1 MKPYNNID
9 LFKFIA
15 AILVV
20 AIHAD
25 PLANCKGEIFYYP
38 LNMIFLTAVPFFF
51 LSTGFLIGKKTN
63 EDKVSYLK
71 NYLLKMIKLYLI
83 WTAVYMPL
91 TVKSYIDRGYSVF
104 RSIESFFID
113 LIFVG
118 QHYNSWMLWYI
129 LSTIYTVLFIIVI
142 TKKKYSTEAILA
154 VGVAAYLISVGMD
167 WVVNEEHTSAA
178 LLLFEKI
185 IGEAVE
191 PGRIFRGFLYI
202 PMGMYI
208 SEHENEINTPVL
220 VLVSVAAFV
229 TGSVFYENM
238 IVLRFTLPVLMFCFF
253 QLLLKVRFD
262 YPKIALFLRRNS
274 TVIYFIHLWVWSV
287 YYYIVYGQ
295 KTHGFYCFLF
305 TTLITL
311 VISISYVSVK
321 YYLLPGLKHGSI
333 GTQGEPKKNSR

>member
-15 AILVV
+15 AIFVV
-20 AIHAD
+20 AIHAN
-25 PLANCKGEIFYYP
+25 PLANCKEEIFYYP

-51 LSTGFLIGKKTN
+51 LSTGFLIGKKPN
-63 EDKVSYLK
+63 KDKVSYLK
-71 NYLLKMIKLYLI
+71 NYLLKMIKLYFI
-83 WTAVYMPL
+83 WTTVYMPL
-91 TVKSYIDRGYSVF
+91 TVKSYIDWGYSV
-104 RSIESFFID
+104 RYAVKSFFTG

-118 QHYNSWMLWYI
+118 QHYNSWILWYI
-129 LSTIYTVLFIIVI
+129 LSTIYTVMLIYVM
-142 TKKKYSTEAILA
+142 TKKKYSTEVILA
-154 VGVAAYLISVGMD
+154 VGVAVYLISVGMD

-178 LLLFEKI
+178 LLFFEKI
-185 IGEAVE
+185 IGETVE
-191 PGRIFRGFLYI
+191 SGRIFRGFLYI

-208 SEHENEINTPVL
+208 SEHENEVNTPVL
-220 VLVSVAAFV
+220 ALISVAAFV
-229 TGSVFYENM
+229 TGSVFYENI

-253 QLLLKVRFD
+253 QLILKVRFD
-262 YPKIALFLRRNS
+262 HPKIALFLRRNS

-295 KTHGFYCFLF
+295 KTYGFYCFLF

-321 YYLLPGLKHGSI
+321 YYLLPRLKHRRI